1 MNNDDFIKNSA
12 RVMAEYELNRLPEE
26 EINNLAK
33 KERNYTLFCYITL
46 IFFFIGLIGS
56 GVALITL
63 GSYNTSFIF
72 FIMILAF
79 FPLGVFI
86 WFLKKNKNKGNR
98 DFAFDKLE
106 RKFLMNHKLIDNEIV
121 SKFSNDF
128 NSKREISISN
138 GLFSKNKII
147 IDNNE
152 KYVQFELSGVKTR
165 KYKFEEILKYEVIE
179 NGDSV
184 VKGTA
189 GKALVGGLFFG
200 LGGALIGSASSKKI
214 NNKCNDLS
222 INIYLNDISTP
233 NIILPIIKSE
243 ILKNSAYYT
252 ESVSLAKSVCG
263 LLEFAINQKEI
274 TGEENF
280 SEPKSDKE
288 KLKELKE
295 MFEEGLVSE
304 EEYNQKKK
312 QILDI

>member
-12 RVMAEYELNRLPEE
+12 RVMAEYELDKLSEE
-26 EINNLAK
+26 EINKLAK
-33 KERNYTLFCYITL
+33 KEKQANLFCYIGL
-46 IFFFIGLIGS
+46 IIFFVGFIGSAILLRIEDVFVLVMCLLLSIGS
-56 GVALITL
+56 VV
-63 GSYNTSFIF
+63 YFIN
-72 FIMILAF
+72 ML
-79 FPLGVFI
+79 V
-86 WFLKKNKNKGNR
+86 KNKDKDIR

-121 SKFSNDF
+121 AKFSNDF
-128 NSKREISISN
+128 NAKREISISN

-147 IDNNE
+147 VDNNE

-189 GKALVGGLFFG
+189 GKTLVGGLFFG
-200 LGGALIGSASSKKI
+200 LGGALIGSASSKKV

-222 INIYLNDISTP
+222 VNIYLNDVSTP
-233 NIILPIIKSE
+233 NIFLPIIKSE
-243 ILKNSAYYT
+243 VLKSSAYYT
-252 ESVSLAKSVCG
+252 ESVSLAKSICG
-263 LLEFAINQKEI
+263 LLEFAINQKELAV
-274 TGEENF
+274 EEKI

-295 MFEEGLVSE
+295 MFEEGLISE